1 MTAQPPQTPAQPSY
15 WNQTGGQ
22 AWIDLQGLMDRL
34 NQPICDAVIAAGF
47 PGAGGAGG
55 AVLDIG
61 CGAGATTLE
70 MARRVGPEGR
80 SVGVDVSAPLL
91 EAARA
96 SAQAQGITNARFLEG
111 DAQTYDLGTAAY
123 DAAIS
128 RFGVMFF
135 ADFDAAFTN
144 LRRALKPDGKLAF
157 ACWRSPV
164 DNPLAGTPA
173 LAAAP
178 FLPPI
183 PEPDLHAPGRWAF
196 ADPDRVRGILARTG
210 WRDIEIAPY
219 DVPTPISYDDLLTL
233 SLRLGALSAPL
244 QQADDATQEKVRAA
258 VAERLR
264 AYETDG
270 MVAMRAACW
279 LVTARA

>member
-15 WNQTGGQ
+15 WNQAGGQ
-22 AWIDLQGLMDRL
+22 AWVDLQDLMDRL
-34 NQPICDAVIAAGF
+34 NEPICDAVVAAGF
-47 PGAGGAGG
+47 SGAGG

-70 MARRVGPEGR
+70 MARRVGPQGR

-96 SAQAQGITNARFLEG
+96 SAKAQGVANAEFLEG
-111 DAQTYDLGTAAY
+111 DAQTFDLGTAAY

-135 ADFDAAFTN
+135 ADFDAAFAN

-157 ACWRSPV
+157 ACWRSPA
-164 DNPLAGTPA
+164 DNPLAGAPIE
-173 LAAAP
+173 AAAP
-178 FLPPI
+178 FLPPM
-183 PEPDLHAPGRWAF
+183 PQSDPDAPGRWAF
-196 ADPDRVRGILARTG
+196 AKPDRVRGILTRSG
-210 WRDIEIAPY
+210 WRDIDIVPL
-219 DVPTPISYDDLLTL
+219 DVPTPIAPGDLMTL
-233 SLRLGALSAPL
+233 SLRMGPLGAML
-244 QQADDATQEKVRAA
+244 QQADAATQAKARTA
-258 VAERLR
+258 VAERL
-264 AYETDG
+264 ATYETGG
-270 MVAMRAACW
+270 MVAMSSACW